1 MHSTTDLLHCTNL
14 VVSFSS
20 AYGLPAE
27 DNTTQTAQFDRS
39 HSFYLRHS
47 RGDYDVSRDD
57 MCSGE
62 RGTLAVDDESRHPVM
77 RPYKST
83 ITATSYAGRIWQHG
97 LTDVSNKLVQLF
109 RHSLREKVFFY
120 AKVELHRLKV
130 WTGEVFYGLRTNG
143 RWIIQTG
150 LNRNEG

>member
-1 MHSTTDLLHCTNL
+1 MSLRIPFINFLPEVHQNQSSNIHVVCNALIQGTKAHQHNCNSKVKADGSIRLAGRTWPMHSTTDLLHCTNL

-83 ITATSYAGRIWQHG
+83 ITATSYAGRI
-97 LTDVSNKLVQLF
+97 
-109 RHSLREKVFFY
+109 
-120 AKVELHRLKV
+120 
-130 WTGEVFYGLRTNG
+130 
-143 RWIIQTG
+143 
-150 LNRNEG
+150 